1 MTQEFESDSLRW
13 VVDDL
18 AYHQA
23 RVLLL
28 VKAVAAEPGHQR
40 KLDGLTKLAKLDF
53 LVRYP
58 ALAPVI
64 LDGLTDLDPKM
75 HLADDDVSAPTE
87 VEDPMTRYKYGP
99 WDDRYYPV
107 IGALVSRR
115 LLRYVQGR
123 RGSVALTATP
133 AGKRFADELVAQ
145 EPLWREVADRCD
157 AIAEASVGLTGN
169 ALKERI
175 YERLADLMDR
185 PHRKVIT

>member
-1 MTQEFESDSLRW
+1 MTQSQDREALRW

-28 VKAVAAEPGHQR
+28 VKAVAAEPGNAR

-58 ALAPVI
+58 ALAGVVLDE
-64 LDGLTDLDPKM
+64 LDGDDPRM
-75 HLADDDVSAPTE
+75 HLSGSESAPTE

-115 LLRYVQGR
+115 LLRYVKGR
-123 RGSVALTATP
+123 RGSVALTVTA
-133 AGKRFADELVAQ
+133 AGKRFADSLTEETLWHQIAERCEAVAQ
-145 EPLWREVADRCD
+145 
-157 AIAEASVGLTGN
+157 ASAGLSGN
-169 ALKERI
+169 ALKEAI
-175 YERLADLMDR
+175 YQRLADLMDR
-185 PHRKVIT
+185 PHREVIS